1 MGGTADLYH
10 RWPRSEALRR
20 SAALQLQNG
29 ALQHFSAAAPQS
41 LASDDAPRE
50 RNAVRRPH
58 FAIRRRPA
66 CESGRPAPAQILSDP
81 LAQCEQMH
89 GEAAYCHARAK
100 CTIELRSSGFSV
112 HRRSLS
118 LGPYA
123 PPRSSHP
130 LIGQIPS
137 DPLAQCEQMHGEAA
151 YCHLRQGAGEVHDR
165 AAHHGVLRASA
176 FALPGSCWS
185 RAAVC
190 SVNGSC
196 SWLRP
201 PLFLVCLRNSQAI
214 T

>member
-1 MGGTADLYH
+1 MGGTSDSYH
-10 RWPRSEALRR
+10 RLPRAEALRR

-58 FAIRRRPA
+58 SAIRRRPA

-89 GEAAYCHARAK
+89 GEAVC
-100 CTIELRSSGFSV
+100 
-112 HRRSLS
+112 
-118 LGPYA
+118 
-123 PPRSSHP
+123 
-130 LIGQIPS
+130 
-137 DPLAQCEQMHGEAA
+137 
-151 YCHLRQGAGEVHDR
+151 CHLRQGAGEVHDR

-190 SVNGSC
+190 SVE
-196 SWLRP
+196 WQ
-201 PLFLVCLRNSQAI
+201 LFVASAAFISSLSAELASNNLIYMYVCMYVYVYMYVYMYIYIVCGTHKQ
-214 T
+214 